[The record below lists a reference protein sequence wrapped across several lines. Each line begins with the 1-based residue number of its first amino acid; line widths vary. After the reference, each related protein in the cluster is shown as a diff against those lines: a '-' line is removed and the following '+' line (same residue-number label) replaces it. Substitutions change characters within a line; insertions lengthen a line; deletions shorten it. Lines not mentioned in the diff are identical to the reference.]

1 MRQQRHERKA
11 SVLNAHVGRAVR
23 RAGHLRSAAPRPQP
37 DPEIE
42 NDTIGRLF
50 GENGVARTLDVTATW
65 HTPFPVPQ
73 NQLCVIK
80 YFSWKTMQLPT
91 SSAPEPVESSIGS
104 AAFAATSTAPV

>member
-50 GENGVARTLDVTATW
+50 GETGVARTLDVTATW
-65 HTPFPVPQ
+65 QVISPFPR
-73 NQLCVIK
+73 
-80 YFSWKTMQLPT
+80 T
-91 SSAPEPVESSIGS
+91 SFV
-104 AAFAATSTAPV
+104 